1 MISEKICRTC
11 VAEKDNLQAI
21 FNVTDMLKVCTSIQ
35 VTKNDGLPELICSE
49 CIEKLNNAFE
59 FRKQW

>member
-11 VAEKDNLQAI
+11 LAEKDNLQAI

-35 VTKNDGLPELICSE
+35 VKILFTYLFFLHHSH
-49 CIEKLNNAFE
+49 NNKF
-59 FRKQW
+59 FIVKGN